1 MSSLPYWACNAGAR
15 WCSRKRLS
23 GSARKP
29 NGRIDVFWPGT
40 LLAEHKSAGEN
51 PDAAYT
57 QATNYFA
64 GISDDEL
71 PRFVVTIAEEP
82 IHQHS

>member
-1 MSSLPYWACNAGAR
+1 MGVQR
-15 WCSRKRLS
+15 RRKVVFE
-23 GSARKP
+23 KP
-29 NGRIDVFWPGT
+29 AERFGKKAKGRIDVFWPGT